1 MKFFFIFNYI
11 LLFFSNYYII
21 KLEKERGNR
30 MNITVKTDLYIVKE
44 IIKKTTLTK
53 RLNVGD
59 KINLIGYLDSSNSSY
74 AKLKSTQ
81 FQLVI
86 NGKKTDIFMPQR
98 KMETFLKEQLLVV
111 NISKDDVINS
121 FEEQDL
127 KSVKL
132 EDTILGN
139 DFVPIEKVLKA
150 YKSDEPFKELTRLFY
165 NDLVVDFARTA
176 YYKGNDSYD
185 YYFKVLYEK
194 ENHKTLVIYKIE
206 NNWNNSTLTRKLKA
220 STVEFKVLK

>member
-1 MKFFFIFNYI
+1 
-11 LLFFSNYYII
+11 
-21 KLEKERGNR
+21 

-44 IIKKTTLTK
+44 VIKKTILTK
-53 RLNVGD
+53 TLNVGD
-59 KINLIGYLDSSNSSY
+59 KINLIGYLDSNNASY
-74 AKLKSTQ
+74 TKLKSTQ
-81 FQLVI
+81 FQLVV

-98 KMETFLKEQLLVV
+98 KMETFLKEQLIAV

-132 EDTILGN
+132 EDTNLGN

-150 YKSDEPFKELTRLFY
+150 YKSDEYFKELTRLFY
-165 NDLVVDFARTA
+165 NDLVVDFTRESH
-176 YYKGNDSYD
+176 YKGNDSYS

-194 ENHKTLVIYKIE
+194 ENYKTLVIYKIE
-206 NNWNNSTLTRKLKA
+206 NNWNANTLRSKLKG
-220 STVEFKVLK
+220 SIVEFKVLNKYI

>member
-1 MKFFFIFNYI
+1 
-11 LLFFSNYYII
+11 
-21 KLEKERGNR
+21 
-30 MNITVKTDLYIVKE
+30 MNITVKTDLYTVKE
-44 IIKKTTLTK
+44 VIKKTTLTK
-53 RLNVGD
+53 TLNVGD
-59 KINLIGYLDSSNSSY
+59 EIYLIGYLDSSNSSY

-86 NGKKTDIFMPQR
+86 NGKKTDIFIPQR

-132 EDTILGN
+132 EDTNLGN

-150 YKSDEPFKELTRLFY
+150 YKSDEYFKELTRLFY
-165 NDLVVDFARTA
+165 NDLVVDFTRESH
-176 YYKGNDSYD
+176 YKGNDSYN

-194 ENHKTLVIYKIE
+194 ENYKTLVIYKIE
-206 NNWNNSTLTRKLKA
+206 NNWNANTLRSKLKG
-220 STVEFKVLK
+220 SIVEFKVLNKYI

>member
-1 MKFFFIFNYI
+1 
-11 LLFFSNYYII
+11 
-21 KLEKERGNR
+21 

-44 IIKKTTLTK
+44 VIKKTTLTK

-127 KSVKL
+127 KPVKL
-132 EDTILGN
+132 EDTNLGN
-139 DFVPIEKVLKA
+139 DFVPIEKVFKA
-150 YKSDEPFKELTRLFY
+150 YKSDEPFKELTKLFY
-165 NDLVVDFARTA
+165 NDLVVDFTRKAHS
-176 YYKGNDSYD
+176 KGNDSYD

-206 NNWNNSTLTRKLKA
+206 NNWNNNTLTRKLKA

>member
-1 MKFFFIFNYI
+1 
-11 LLFFSNYYII
+11 
-21 KLEKERGNR
+21 
-30 MNITVKTDLYIVKE
+30 MNITVKTDLYTVKE
-44 IIKKTTLTK
+44 VIKKTTLTK
-53 RLNVGD
+53 TLNVGD
-59 KINLIGYLDSSNSSY
+59 EIYLIGYLDSSNSSY

-98 KMETFLKEQLLVV
+98 KMETFLKEQLIAV

-132 EDTILGN
+132 EDTNLGN

-150 YKSDEPFKELTRLFY
+150 YKSDEYFKELTRLFY
-165 NDLVVDFARTA
+165 NDLVVDFTRESH
-176 YYKGNDSYD
+176 YKGNDSYN

-194 ENHKTLVIYKIE
+194 ENYKTLVIYKIE
-206 NNWNNSTLTRKLKA
+206 NNWNANTLRSKLKG
-220 STVEFKVLK
+220 SIVEFKVLNKYI

>member
-1 MKFFFIFNYI
+1 MKFFLFFNYL
-11 LLFFSNYYII
+11 LLFFLNYYII

-44 IIKKTTLTK
+44 VIKKTTLTK
-53 RLNVGD
+53 TLNVGD

-132 EDTILGN
+132 EDTNLGN

-150 YKSDEPFKELTRLFY
+150 YKSDEYFKELTR
-165 NDLVVDFARTA
+165 
-176 YYKGNDSYD
+176 
-185 YYFKVLYEK
+185 
-194 ENHKTLVIYKIE
+194 
-206 NNWNNSTLTRKLKA
+206 
-220 STVEFKVLK
+220 

>member
-1 MKFFFIFNYI
+1 
-11 LLFFSNYYII
+11 
-21 KLEKERGNR
+21 

-44 IIKKTTLTK
+44 IVKKTTLTK
-53 RLNVGD
+53 TLNIGD
-59 KINLIGYLDSSNSSY
+59 KINLIGYLDSNNASY
-74 AKLKSTQ
+74 TKLKSTQ
-81 FQLVI
+81 FQLVV

-98 KMETFLKEQLLVV
+98 KMETFLKEQLIAV

-132 EDTILGN
+132 EDTNLGN
-139 DFVPIEKVLKA
+139 DFVSIEKVLKA
-150 YKSDEPFKELTRLFY
+150 YKSDEYFKELTRLFY
-165 NDLVVDFARTA
+165 NDLVVDFTRESI
-176 YYKGNDSYD
+176 YKGNDSYN

-194 ENHKTLVIYKIE
+194 ENYKTLVIYKIE
-206 NNWNNSTLTRKLKA
+206 NNWNQNTLTSKLKA